1 MKLFDA
7 FVAYKFIKLLST
19 PFEKTDAF
27 KRGIIDKDGKILKK
41 RNSLIDSD
49 DKKAYP
55 SNVYTLVWNLKKIMN
70 KLPIVK
76 TRLGSFA
83 AALYLL
89 KEETGVEYSV
99 LAEAFSEYAGINTK
113 DLLLLEEQGKAS
125 AMKNIRLTSHLN
137 LSRVQQLN
145 ERYGDAELS
154 WDELPEDEK
163 YDIAD
168 LVFSA
173 KEAEKISQ
181 MTKKELPGRTFKQL
195 QKALTDATEG
205 LVSLVEEVQL
215 DERYGEAEVRW
226 DDMPEDEKFDLADI
240 AFNGDNKFAT
250 KISKMKWKQIKGA
263 QKLELIKT
271 MQSETD
277 GLVTLMAE
285 SVSFDYDSIKYDLG
299 DQFANSQNFDN
310 REYKFWNQM
319 IDALY
324 NGRVQQ
330 ARVIDANFDFTTYL
344 MSDIEKGKVGKFP
357 KSYFELIGGPE
368 LVKDAMKMRLAE
380 DLQEKMSHQ
389 SARDHWRKINSKGV
403 VTPIDRDKYPNRE
416 KEGLEGPYRTKKTG
430 LTYYYDKKEG
440 KYYNPDTDMYLDVSD
455 ILEGNEVLE
464 GVVLTEAKFGEAQ
477 INILRKAYADAPKFP
492 SVTSNDY
499 KRGRELLA
507 KLPKDALKQI
517 ADAKINFISP
527 IARLMLSDTNPGGHF
542 TKEDVNEAIGA
553 SGMPLIA
560 IPSTYRF
567 SDKDTARKFLDVV
580 KTNYGFDTAL
590 ATQDGRVV
598 HVEFQTNDKRMQKEI
613 RRRIGKVARE
623 MEAQVIG
630 EGSMKWDLDDMSGQ
644 YIVEKELTPAELKMR
659 DKYMKDLE
667 KEADDFK
674 KRYGDRWMEVLAA
687 TATKMAK
694 KKAEQ
699 VEEAKSYTSIMQ
711 VQPRSKDW
719 KAGTLYVPQNVER
732 GDGKLHQFKK
742 GDQIMVH
749 PFDGDRYVGAIQ
761 VDDPMSYF
769 FLAKHKII
777 LEESTKM
784 DAWWADQVNPRSR
797 GWKNGVLT
805 VNIQSYDSAGR
816 TMNLKKGDDVWYHPY
831 NMKGQAR
838 DYKLVIAATEPRDPG
853 TYFAINP
860 KHLGLKGYDNVTGP
874 ANESVELDEAKKQS
888 VFMYEFPDEKS
899 AVKFADEINGMGK
912 QPELMAVVGYDNDV
926 DVYSDK
932 ELMKV
937 KISGLADKHGGK
949 FTGQSKQFR
958 EDIGTTTAGVA
969 GLTPDTAGRPV
980 SRKKKKEAEER
991 TKSMTEERFPR
1002 HSGLVKE
1009 YKGAKVFQVSPDV
1022 YEKVT
1027 GRSKGDR
1034 WNKTLPEDMDGI
1046 SVIRQYSL
1054 RNPNKPIVI
1063 QNSAT
1068 GDMKYLRRRLNDQR
1082 LKHNKK
1088 DGS

>member
-27 KRGIIDKDGKILKK
+27 KRGIIDKDGNILKK
-41 RNSLIDSD
+41 RSSLIDSD

-113 DLLLLEEQGKAS
+113 DLLLLEEQGKART
-125 AMKNIRLTSHLN
+125 MKNIRLTSHMN
-137 LSRVQQLN
+137 LSKVQQLN
-145 ERYGDAELS
+145 ERYGDAVLS
-154 WDELPEDEK
+154 WDDLPEDEK
-163 YDIAD
+163 YDIAE

-173 KEAEKISQ
+173 KEAEKLSQ
-181 MTKKELPGRTFKQL
+181 MAKKQIPNRTFKQL
-195 QKALTDATEG
+195 QKALEKETQG
-205 LVSLVEEVQL
+205 LVTLEEDTQI

-226 DDMPEDEKFDLADI
+226 DDMPEDERFDLADI
-240 AFNGDNKFAT
+240 AFDGDQRFAT

-263 QKLELIKT
+263 QKMELIKT

-285 SVSFDYDSIKYDLG
+285 AN
-299 DQFANSQNFDN
+299 DQDAQYMRGEYADKFFEYRMARHG
-310 REYKFWNQM
+310 RESASSSDKRAWYGM
-319 IDALY
+319 VTLYY
-324 NGRVQQ
+324 NGDTKKAEKIDSDYGFTQDVYEAILAKKLPKAPTSFWEAVYGADKV
-330 ARVIDANFDFTTYL
+330 ARFRQND
-344 MSDIEKGKVGKFP
+344 SKFASILES
-357 KSYFELIGGPE
+357 KE
-368 LVKDAMKMRLAE
+368 
-380 DLQEKMSHQ
+380 
-389 SARDHWRKINSKGV
+389 SARDHWRRINSKGV
-403 VTPIDRDKYPNRE
+403 VRPIDRDRYPNRE
-416 KEGLEGPYRTKKTG
+416 REGLEGPYRTKKTG
-430 LTYYYDKKEG
+430 LTYYYDKREG
-440 KYYNPDTDMYLDVSD
+440 KFYNPDTDMYLDVSD
-455 ILEGNEVLE
+455 VMEGNEVLE
-464 GVVLTEAKFGEAQ
+464 GVVLTEAKFGDPQ

-492 SVTSNDY
+492 SVTSKEY

-507 KLPKDALKQI
+507 KLPKEALKQI

-567 SDKDTARKFLDVV
+567 SDKNVARKFLDAM

-590 ATQDGRVV
+590 ATQDGRIV
-598 HVEFQTNDKRMQKEI
+598 HVEFQTKDKRMQTEI
-613 RRRIGKVARE
+613 RRRIGKMARE

-630 EGSMKWDLDDMSGQ
+630 EGSLNWSLDDMSGQ
-644 YIVEKELTPAELKMR
+644 YLVEKELTPAELKMR

-667 KEADDFK
+667 KESDDFK

-711 VQPRSKDW
+711 VQPRSRDW

-732 GDGKLHQFKK
+732 GDGKLHKFQK
-742 GDQIMVH
+742 GDMIMVH

-769 FLAKHKII
+769 FLAKHKVI
-777 LEESTKM
+777 LEESTQINE
-784 DAWWADQVNPRSR
+784 WWEDQVNKGSR
-797 GWKNGVLT
+797 GWKNGKVVANFQT
-805 VNIQSYDSAGR
+805 YNAAGR
-816 TMNLKKGDDVWYHPY
+816 TVNFKKGDDIYYHPY
-831 NMKGQAR
+831 DMKGQSR
-838 DYKLVIAATEPRDPG
+838 DYKLVIAAEDPRKEG
-853 TYFAINP
+853 TYFAVNP
-860 KHLGLKGYDNVTGP
+860 KHLGLKGFDNATGP
-874 ANESVELDEAKKQS
+874 AEE
-888 VFMYEFPDEKS
+888 
-899 AVKFADEINGMGK
+899 
-912 QPELMAVVGYDNDV
+912 
-926 DVYSDK
+926 
-932 ELMKV
+932 
-937 KISGLADKHGGK
+937 
-949 FTGQSKQFR
+949 
-958 EDIGTTTAGVA
+958 IGTTTAGVA

-1027 GRSKGDR
+1027 GRAKGDR

-1088 DGS
+1088 GRS